1 MNIKE
6 TLPPPQRPLCIPDTA
21 QWLAGEGAGSWFCIK
36 QAIQYFEITRY
47 SPEGRI
53 ECTGIF
59 QIKNMDTLD
68 ISLPYNIVHLSH
80 CKKVSVEQGRVFILE
95 RLEPEQYPC

>member
-6 TLPPPQRPLCIPDTA
+6 TLPAPKRPSCIPDTA
-21 QWLAGEGAGSWFCIK
+21 QWLAGEGAGSWFHIK
-36 QAIQYFEITRY
+36 QANKHFEITRY
-47 SPEGRI
+47 NPDGKV

-80 CKKVSVEQGRVFILE
+80 CKKVSVEQGGVIILE
-95 RLEPEQYPC
+95 RLEPEQ